1 MHPVPEPSPTA
12 GGPAALTARGRE
24 HAAAGRHAEALA
36 AFEAAVAAD
45 RRAIGAH
52 VGIYEV
58 AQILG
63 RPELALAHQA
73 EAIALASIHSTLAG
87 GREAYALLVP
97 SVPGPWTAN
106 TPVDLLFDPAQV
118 TIHRWYVDPA
128 RPVPALP
135 RYDAVFVAA
144 GESQAAQPALTFLEQ
159 ALADQPAPVLND
171 PARIAQLGRIPFARG
186 FAGARH
192 CRVVTTER
200 LSRAAYAAAG
210 YPTPHIVRPL
220 DAHGG
225 HGLERIDDDAG
236 RAAYLAA
243 HDAAEFYVSPFVDYR
258 SADGFYRK
266 YRIVF
271 VDGRPYPFH
280 LAISPRWMV
289 HYYNAPM
296 TEHAWMREEEH
307 AFLARMEDVF
317 TGELAEALR
326 EAAEVLALDYVGIDC
341 AIDRDGKLLIF
352 EADNALLIHSL
363 DDRALFG
370 YKHEYVP
377 RIYAALDAM
386 VRRRLGR

>member
-220 DAHGG
+220 DAPGG

-236 RAAYLAA
+236 RAAHGYSLRFSAVVPGIWRRTTRPSSTSARSSTTAA
-243 HDAAEFYVSPFVDYR
+243 PTASTASTASSSSTAGRTR
-258 SADGFYRK
+258 STWRSRRVG
-266 YRIVF
+266 
-271 VDGRPYPFH
+271 
-280 LAISPRWMV
+280 WC
-289 HYYNAPM
+289 
-296 TEHAWMREEEH
+296 TTTMR
-307 AFLARMEDVF
+307 R
-317 TGELAEALR
+317 
-326 EAAEVLALDYVGIDC
+326 
-341 AIDRDGKLLIF
+341 
-352 EADNALLIHSL
+352 
-363 DDRALFG
+363 
-370 YKHEYVP
+370 
-377 RIYAALDAM
+377 
-386 VRRRLGR
+386 

>member
-1 MHPVPEPSPTA
+1 MRPVPEPSPTA

-58 AQILG
+58 GQILG

-73 EAIALASIHSTLAG
+73 EAIALAPIQSTLAG
-87 GREAYALLVP
+87 GREGYALLVP

-106 TPVDLLFDPAQV
+106 TPVDLLFDPARV
-118 TIHRWYVDPA
+118 TIHRWYVDPT
-128 RPVPALP
+128 RPVPPLP

-144 GESQAAQPALTFLEQ
+144 GESQAAQPALAFL
-159 ALADQPAPVLND
+159 ARVLPDQPAPVLND
-171 PARIAQLGRIPFARG
+171 PARIARLGRIPFAQA
-186 FAGARH
+186 FAGAQQ

-200 LSRAAYAAAG
+200 VSRAAYAANG

-243 HDAAEFYVSPFVDYR
+243 HDAAEFYVSPFIDYR

-271 VDGRPYPFH
+271 VDGRAYPFH

-317 TGELAEALR
+317 AGPLSEALR
-326 EAAEVLALDYVGIDC
+326 EAAELLALDYVGIDC

-363 DDRALFG
+363 DDPTLFG